1 MFVYNMWVWVRKKQT
16 LRVNGCISHVFSS
29 LVWSAALCVFEC
41 VYKSVYASLDMHYLP
56 HYSCRPTTANGNS
69 SLSSL
74 ARCWHCAC
82 VCACVHSCTG
92 TFSFNSSLVNKSIE
106 YTVYEVEPVLY
117 FRELQIYL
125 WPTMLKTFYFI
136 LFIADFK
143 HCWNSPV
150 GLSLVSQNTM

>member
-1 MFVYNMWVWVRKKQT
+1 MET
-16 LRVNGCISHVFSS
+16 APL
-29 LVWSAALCVFEC
+29 ALLQGVGI
-41 VYKSVYASLDMHYLP
+41 V
-56 HYSCRPTTANGNS
+56 
-69 SLSSL
+69 
-74 ARCWHCAC
+74 C
-82 VCACVHSCTG
+82 VCVGACVHSCTG

-143 HCWNSPV
+143 H
-150 GLSLVSQNTM
+150 